1 MAHSMTGF
9 GSCTKEDS
17 PCRLTIEIKSVNH
30 RFLDISVRMPRELS
44 FLEMRLRDTVRK
56 RIVRGKV
63 DVSVIFEGN
72 TDENISLKYNPNIAK
87 CYLEGAREMESSLGI
102 KNDMTASAL
111 SSLPYVFEKVTNQSD
126 EDEMTRLMDAVL
138 EEALDNF
145 EKARKNE
152 GERLVKD
159 LLQKTDELLS
169 FVSDIEKRSPE
180 IIASYKEKINEKLS
194 EFSDITEGIDSSRL
208 ALEVTMYADKICV
221 DEEIVRLKSHVKE
234 TVKVLQKDGE
244 VGRRLDFLS
253 QEMNREANTILS
265 KSVDVMTDSIGVS
278 LKTVIEKIRE
288 QIQNLE

>member
-1 MAHSMTGF
+1 MAYSMTGF
-9 GSCTKEDS
+9 GRCTKEAT
-17 PCRLTIEIKSVNH
+17 CGRLTIEIKSVNH
-30 RFLDISVRMPRELS
+30 RFLDVSVRMPRELS

-63 DVSVIFEGN
+63 DVSVSFDGN
-72 TDENISLKYNPNIAK
+72 TDENISLKFNPNIAK
-87 CYLEGAREMESSLGI
+87 SYLEGASEMESTFGI
-102 KNDMTASAL
+102 KNDMTTVTL
-111 SSLPYVFEKVTNQSD
+111 SSLPYVFEKVTNQTD
-126 EDEMTRLMDAVL
+126 EDEMTRLLDDSL

-145 EKARKNE
+145 ENARKSE
-152 GERLVKD
+152 GDRLVKD
-159 LLQKTDELLS
+159 ILQKTDELLS
-169 FVSDIEKRSPE
+169 YVSDIEERSPQ
-180 IIASYKEKINEKLS
+180 IVAAYKEKINEKLS

-234 TVKVLQKDGE
+234 TVSVLKKDGE

-265 KSVDVMTDSIGVS
+265 KSVDVKTDNTGVS
-278 LKTVIEKIRE
+278 MKTVIEKIRE

>member
-1 MAHSMTGF
+1 MANSMTGF
-9 GSCTKEDS
+9 GQCTTEGI
-17 PCRLTIEIKSVNH
+17 PGRLTIEIKSVNQ

-44 FLEMRLRDTVRK
+44 FLEMRLRDTIRK

-63 DVSVIFEGN
+63 DVFVIFEGN
-72 TDENISLKYNPNIAK
+72 TNENVSLKYNPNIAQS
-87 CYLEGAREMESSLGI
+87 YLEGAKEMERNFGI

-111 SSLPYVFEKVTNQSD
+111 SALPYVFEKVTEQTD
-126 EDEMTRLMDAVL
+126 EDEITKLFDDAL
-138 EEALDNF
+138 ENALCGFSN
-145 EKARKNE
+145 ARKSE

-169 FVSDIEKRSPE
+169 YVSEIEKREPE
-180 IIASYKEKINEKLS
+180 IIASYKEKISQKLS

-234 TVKVLQKDGE
+234 TKTVLQKEGE

-278 LKTVIEKIRE
+278 MKTVIEKIRE

>member
-1 MAHSMTGF
+1 MAYSMTGF
-9 GSCTKEDS
+9 GRCTKEAT
-17 PCRLTIEIKSVNH
+17 CGRLTIEIKSVNH
-30 RFLDISVRMPRELS
+30 RFLDVSVRMPRELS

-63 DVSVIFEGN
+63 DVSVSFDGN
-72 TDENISLKYNPNIAK
+72 TDENISLKFNPNIAK
-87 CYLEGAREMESSLGI
+87 SYLEGASEMESTFGI
-102 KNDMTASAL
+102 KNDMTTVTL
-111 SSLPYVFEKVTNQSD
+111 SSLPYVFEKVTNQTD
-126 EDEMTRLMDAVL
+126 EDEMTRLLDDSL

-145 EKARKNE
+145 ENARKSE
-152 GERLVKD
+152 GDRLVKD
-159 LLQKTDELLS
+159 ILQKTDELLS
-169 FVSDIEKRSPE
+169 YVSDIEERSPQ
-180 IIASYKEKINEKLS
+180 IVAAYKEKINEKLS

-234 TVKVLQKDGE
+234 TVNVLKKDGE

-265 KSVDVMTDSIGVS
+265 KSVDVKTDNTGVS
-278 LKTVIEKIRE
+278 MKTVIEKIRE

>member
-1 MAHSMTGF
+1 MANSMTGF
-9 GSCTKEDS
+9 GQCTKEETIG
-17 PCRLTIEIKSVNH
+17 RLTIEIKSVNQ

-44 FLEMRLRDTVRK
+44 FLEMRLRDTIKK

-63 DVSVIFEGN
+63 DVFVIFEGN
-72 TDENISLKYNPNIAK
+72 NDENISLKYNPNIARS
-87 CYLEGAREMESSLGI
+87 YLEGAKEMEEAFGI
-102 KNDMTASAL
+102 KNDMTTAAL
-111 SSLPYVFEKVTNQSD
+111 SALPYVFEKVTNQSD
-126 EDEMTRLMDAVL
+126 EDELTKLFDETL
-138 EEALDNF
+138 LCALDSF
-145 EKARKNE
+145 EDARRSE

-169 FVSDIEKRSPE
+169 YVSGIEKREPE
-180 IIASYKEKINEKLS
+180 IIASYKEKIKQKLS
-194 EFSDITEGIDSSRL
+194 DFSDITEGIDSSRL

-234 TVKVLQKDGE
+234 TRSVLQNQGE

-278 LKTVIEKIRE
+278 MKTVIEKIRE